1 MTVLEAIG
9 LMLAAF
15 GGGALNSVAGGG
27 SFLTF
32 PALIFAGIPPI
43 NANATSTVALW
54 PGTVASVAAYRREL
68 AQHRPL
74 LLPLGLVSLIGGVL
88 GALLLLNTPQA
99 TFTELIPWLLLVAT
113 LLLAFGGPAVARL
126 RKRLGH
132 STVLTTRSTMLTTG
146 LQFLVAIYGGYFGGG
161 MGIVMLAALA
171 VMGMEDIHAMNALKT
186 LLASCINGVAVITFI
201 VAGAIYWPEAI
212 VMLVGA
218 IAGGY
223 GGAYYAR
230 KLDPKLVRRFTI
242 AVGCLLTLY
251 FFYRTYRP

>member
-1 MTVLEAIG
+1 VTVLEAIG
-9 LMLAAF
+9 LVLAAF
-15 GGGALNSVAGGG
+15 GGGALNAVAGGG

-32 PALIFAGIPPI
+32 PSLIFAGIPAI

-68 AQHRPL
+68 KQHRPL

-88 GALLLLNTPQA
+88 GAVLLLNTPQE
-99 TFTELIPWLLLVAT
+99 TFTELIPWLLLIAT
-113 LLLAFGGPAVARL
+113 VLLAFGGPAVARL
-126 RKRLGH
+126 RKQLGH
-132 STVLTTRSTMLTTG
+132 STGPTTRSTALTTV

-186 LLASCINGVAVITFI
+186 LLASFVNGVAVITFI

-242 AVGCLLTLY
+242 AVGCFLTLY
-251 FFYRTYRP
+251 FFYRTYR